1 MNKLAIINSPIYPM
15 ITNLVNIYGLKTSG
29 IEGRVKAAAI
39 GFYSGHQELN
49 AKEKAI
55 KLK

>member
-15 ITNLVNIYGLKTSG
+15 ITNLVNLYGLKTSG
-29 IEGRVKAAAI
+29 IEGGVKASAI

-55 KLK
+55 RLK

>member
-15 ITNLVNIYGLKTSG
+15 ITNLVNLYGLKTSG
-29 IEGRVKAAAI
+29 MGGVKASAI

-55 KLK
+55 RLK